1 MRSDVIVQPDETT
14 ARRWR
19 LYMHWTIAQ
28 AVSSDGLDMS
38 RSAYI
43 DIEQGRT
50 SLDRRTE
57 LAMLRLAD
65 AGGGFS
71 RLDDFLSLHGT
82 ETGL

>member
-1 MRSDVIVQPDETT
+1 MMNDVTAGPVGTP

-19 LYMHWTIAQ
+19 QYMHWTIAQ

-50 SLDRRTE
+50 GLDRRTE

-65 AGGGFS
+65 AGKRFS
-71 RLDDFLSLHGT
+71 NLDDFLSLRGT

>member
-1 MRSDVIVQPDETT
+1 MINDVTVEQIETR

-19 LYMHWTIAQ
+19 QYMHWTIAQ

-50 SLDRRTE
+50 GLDRRTE
-57 LAMLRLAD
+57 LAMLRLAN
-65 AGGGFS
+65 AGKRFW